1 MKRYD
6 IYWAALDPTIGT
18 EIKKTRPCVIIS
30 PDEMNQIS
38 PRVIIAPVTSTIR
51 TRIPFRLKIHQGGQ
65 DREILLDQIRTLDKR
80 RLGKKLGR
88 LEVPAQNQLTDL
100 LLALFAA

>member
-6 IYWAALDPTIGT
+6 IYWAALDPTIGM

-51 TRIPFRLKIHQGGQ
+51 TQIPFRLKIHQGGQ

-88 LEVPAQNQLTDL
+88 LETAAQHQLTDL